1 MSKFSKRFSKKGKP
15 KPKKTVT
22 PRQQMVRKQILIGV
36 ILVIVIG
43 LLLTAVWYG
52 ARIQSLQLKGVEVM
66 GGFTIPH
73 ATIANVAEEE
83 LVGTYL
89 KLVPKKFAPLYPKD
103 TITERIVEVPRVKNV
118 HLEVDARKKLII
130 AFEEYKPEALWCGE
144 ESGECWFIDSLGFAF
159 AKAPELS
166 GGAFV
171 RYYND
176 ETPEHTASFAQV
188 DFLKMVGE
196 FIEQLEDELSLYA
209 VEVHVL
215 GDQDIEYQVA
225 GGGRIK
231 VSQTMSPKTSF
242 NNLKT
247 ILQSE
252 EFAHL
257 EPGTFHYVDLRFGDK
272 VFVSE
277 VEPEEEVAS
286 STEAELEE

>member
-1 MSKFSKRFSKKGKP
+1 
-15 KPKKTVT
+15 
-22 PRQQMVRKQILIGV
+22 MVRKQILIGV
-36 ILVIVIG
+36 ALVILIG

-52 ARIQSLQLKGVEVM
+52 TRISGMQIKGVEVM

-73 ATIANVAEEE
+73 VTISTIAEEE
-83 LVGTYL
+83 LAGTYL
-89 KLVPKKFAPLYPKD
+89 KLVPKKFSPLFPKD
-103 TITERIVEVPRVKNV
+103 SIAKRILEVPRVKNV
-118 HLEVDARKKLII
+118 HLEVDDKKKLII

-144 ESGECWFIDSLGFAF
+144 EGSECWFIDSLGFAF

-176 ETPEHTASFAQV
+176 ATPEHAASYA
-188 DFLKMVGE
+188 DME
-196 FIEQLEDELSLYA
+196 FIHTTRDFVEGLKDELDLYV

-215 GDQDIEYQVA
+215 GDQDIEYAVA

-277 VEPEEEVAS
+277 VEPEEEEVAS
-286 STEAELEE
+286 STEEEISE